1 MVIRTKKSYLFKI
14 ILTGIFAFQLVMPLL
29 FMLNIYLVKLD
40 QQNLIETN
48 RSIEELIISQAD
60 FKSVIQVDE
69 HEIWYHNQM
78 YDIATV
84 TYKAGN
90 YIFEVVKDERET
102 NLSESENNQ
111 TNKDLLALQL
121 KQWDTI
127 ISVLSPFQ
135 LTWNPLIVNCPD
147 ISTWVQ
153 LTFQINSRRVPSP
166 PPDFFA

>member
-1 MVIRTKKSYLFKI
+1 MVSQTKKSYLFRI
-14 ILTGIFAFQLVMPLL
+14 VLISIFAFQLVMPL
-29 FMLNIYLVKLD
+29 FFILNIYLVKLE

-48 RSIEELIISQAD
+48 RSLEELIISQAD
-60 FKSVIQVDE
+60 FKSVIQIDE
-69 HEIWYHNQM
+69 HEIWYQHQLF
-78 YDIATV
+78 DIASV

-90 YIFEVVKDERET
+90 YMLEVVKDERET

-135 LTWNPLIVNCPD
+135 LTWNQLIVNCPD
-147 ISTWVQ
+147 IATWVQ